1 MMENTEGTEI
11 LKDEVRSALE
21 EMNRNEA
28 AGYDGIVPKI
38 LRRLRH
44 R

>member
-1 MMENTEGTEI
+1 MENTERPEI

-28 AGYDGIVPKI
+28 AGHDGIVPKR